1 VSKKYWREQ
10 KSRLSESACYLAGVL
25 VMGILL
31 FILYYIVRRGAAV
44 INWSFLVNLPTPVGV
59 AGAGIGNALLGSAIM
74 VGLGALLA
82 IPIGIGAAVYLDQS
96 PNTSLAQAT
105 RFAARVLTGVPSLII
120 GLFVFTLVVL
130 RLGSYSALAGGIAL
144 GIMMTPVIMLSAEEM
159 LRLVP
164 DTWRDASL
172 ALGASK
178 KQTVLRLVLP
188 AAAPGMVVGIMLAVA
203 LAAGQTAPVLLTA
216 LSSRFWMEN
225 WLQPSASL
233 PVMIYTYAITPFA
246 DWQAQ
251 AWGAALVLVV
261 VVLIL
266 NVTAQLLTSTKNW
279 RV

>member
-1 VSKKYWREQ
+1 VSRKNWRTI
-10 KSRLSESACYLAGVL
+10 KSHVFELACYSAGVAI
-25 VMGILL
+25 MGVLL

-44 INWSFLVNLPTPVGV
+44 INWSFLINLPTPVGV

-74 VGLGALLA
+74 VGLGSLLA
-82 IPIGIGAAVYLDQS
+82 IPVGIGAAVYLDQS
-96 PNTSLAQAT
+96 PNTALAQAT
-105 RFAARVLTGVPSLII
+105 RFAARVLTGVPSLTI

-130 RLGSYSALAGGIAL
+130 RIGSYSALAGGLAL
-144 GIMMTPVIMLSAEEM
+144 GIMMIPVIMLSAEEM

-225 WLQPSASL
+225 WLQPTASL
-233 PVMIYTYAITPFA
+233 PVMIYTYAITPFP

-266 NVTAQLLTSTKNW
+266 NVTAQFLTSTKKW
-279 RV
+279 RG